1 MNKTWKR
8 QVFRHTALYT
18 AILMFSHT
26 GGGGGAQAQ
35 TQTQTHKYAIVMN
48 GQNLPEVKWGQDY
61 KKLAQKSNERQF
73 THTTNFHIKKN
84 VTLSFNN
91 IDEVV
96 AEKKDVVVF
105 GTATYLPPYGKVS
118 GFDADKLKKRGD
130 ALGWIK
136 TTKPGLVG
144 YSYEGVTCQ
153 NNYNNAS
160 SGCPELIYK
169 TQFSFGQQ
177 GLKKKT
183 TGGLDIAED
192 KSRDNSPIYKLQDYP
207 GLGVSFNLSSESL
220 VKSIKYNK
228 IISSFSEGVTQQN
241 GTQNQHKDKNLVYTT
256 GDYQYKNKYSSR
268 YVGQNEH
275 SAIAFYLNAKLH
287 LLDKKNIKN
296 IAQGKTV
303 NLGTL
308 KSYVEPTAEWKN
320 KRQNYFQ
327 GNWTFEDKGTVSV
340 KLKLPEVKAGRCVN
354 KNNPNPNAKA
364 PSPALT
370 APALWF
376 GPVQNGKVQMYS
388 ASVSTYP
395 DSSSSQIFLQNL
407 SRKDDTSKPGRYS
420 LKPLSTSEIKSKE
433 PNFTGRQTIIRL
445 DGRVQQIKLG
455 QSNNEV
461 VGFNGNSNNATFGI
475 VSEGSFM
482 PDTSE
487 WKKVLL
493 PWTVRVFADDSKF
506 KEFNKE
512 EKDNKPKY
520 SQKYRSRDNGKRE
533 RNLGDIV
540 NSPIVAVGGYLAT
553 SANDGM
559 VHIFK
564 KGNGGDER
572 NYSLKLS
579 YIPGTMPRKDIE
591 NKDSTL
597 AKELRAFAEKG
608 YVGDRYGVDGGFVL
622 RQVNL
627 NGKDHV
633 FMFGAMGFGGRGAY
647 ALDLTKAD
655 GSDPTKASLFDV
667 KDNGNNGNNGN
678 NRVELGYTV
687 GTPQIG
693 KTHNGKYAAFLAS
706 GYATKKIDDPTNKTA
721 LYVYDLENNG
731 NLIKKIEVKDGKGGL
746 SSPTLVDKDLD
757 GTVDIAYAGDRG
769 GKMYRFDLSGQSPD
783 QWTVRPIFE
792 GTKPITS
799 APAISQL
806 KDKRVVIFGT
816 GSDLSEEDVDNM
828 EEQYIYGIF
837 DDDTAT
843 TGTVNFSG
851 SGGGLLE
858 QVLSRDNDN
867 KTLFLTDYKRSD
879 GSGSKGWVVK
889 LKDGQRVT
897 VKPTVVLRTAFVTIR
912 KYNDGGCGAE
922 TAILGINTADGGKL
936 TKKSARPIVPDANKD
951 VAQYSGH
958 KQTTKGK
965 SIPIGCM
972 QKGNEIVCP
981 NGYVYDKPVNVR
993 YLDEKK
999 TDGFS
1004 TTADGDAGGSGID
1017 PAGKRSG
1024 KNNRCFS
1031 QKGVRT
1037 LLMNDLDSLDIT
1049 GPTCGMKR
1057 ISWREVFY

>member
-26 GGGGGAQAQ
+26 GGGGGQAQA
-35 TQTQTHKYAIVMN
+35 QTQTHKYAIVMN
-48 GQNLPEVKWGQDY
+48 AQNLPEVKWGNQY
-61 KKLAQKSNERQF
+61 QSLTHKSNEREVI
-73 THTTNFHIKKN
+73 HTSGFSLVKKHISF
-84 VTLSFNN
+84 SFNN
-91 IDEVV
+91 TDEVV
-96 AEKKDVVVF
+96 AEKKDAVVF
-105 GTATYLPPYGKVS
+105 GAATYLPPYGKVS
-118 GFDADKLKKRGD
+118 GFD
-130 ALGWIK
+130 
-136 TTKPGLVG
+136 TTKLTERKNAVDQIGTTHPGLVG
-144 YSYEGVTCQ
+144 YSYEGSTC
-153 NNYNNAS
+153 S
-160 SGCPELIYK
+160 SGGCPTVAYR
-169 TQFSFGQQ
+169 TQFTFGNSS
-177 GLKKKT
+177 LAKKT
-183 TGGLDIAED
+183 NGGGLDIYED
-192 KSRDNSPIYKLQDYP
+192 KSRDNSPIYKLKDHP
-207 GLGVSFNLSSESL
+207 WLGVSFNLGGESSFKPKRQGSL
-220 VKSIKYNK
+220 V
-228 IISSFSEGVTQQN
+228 SSFSEDVTQQN
-241 GTQNQHKDKNLVYTT
+241 GADSQHKGKNLVYTT
-256 GDYQYKNKYSSR
+256 DDYKSQNNKNHQDKHHA
-268 YVGQNEH
+268 V
-275 SAIAFYLNAKLH
+275 AFYLNAKLH
-287 LLDKKNIKN
+287 LLDKKHITN
-296 IAQGKTV
+296 IAQVGTV
-303 NLGTL
+303 DLGTL
-308 KSYVEPTAEWKN
+308 KTRIEPTEAWK
-320 KRQNYFQ
+320 KQNNNFFS
-327 GNWTFEDKGTVSV
+327 GSWTYEEKGLVSV

-433 PNFTGRQTIIRL
+433 PTFTGRQTVIRL
-445 DGRVQQIKLG
+445 DSGVQQIKLG
-455 QSNNEV
+455 KNNNEV
-461 VGFNGNSNNATFGI
+461 TGFNGNSNNATFGI

-493 PWTVRVFADDSKF
+493 PWTVRGSADDNRF
-506 KEFNKE
+506 KSINQESSQ
-512 EKDNKPKY
+512 Y
-520 SQKYRSRDNGKRE
+520 SQRYRIRDNNSN

-540 NSPIVAVGGYLAT
+540 NSPIVAVGEYLAT

-564 KGNGGDER
+564 KNGGGDDR

-591 NKDSTL
+591 SKDSTL

-622 RQVNL
+622 RQVERD
-627 NGKDHV
+627 GKTRV

-647 ALDLTKAD
+647 ALDLTKAEN
-655 GSDPTKASLFDV
+655 GNPTAVSLFDV
-667 KDNGNNGNNGN
+667 KHDNSGNNSNNS
-678 NRVELGYTV
+678 VQLGYTV

-706 GYATKKIDDPTNKTA
+706 GYATKTIDDQQNKTA
-721 LYVYDLENNG
+721 LYVYDLESNNG
-731 NLIKKIEVKDGKGGL
+731 TPIATINVPDGKGGL

-769 GKMYRFDLSGQSPD
+769 GKMYRFDLSGNNPNS
-783 QWTVRPIFE
+783 WTVRTIFE

-816 GSDLSEEDVDNM
+816 GSDLSEEDVDNKDI
-828 EEQYIYGIF
+828 QHVYGIF
-837 DDDTAT
+837 DNDTDTSVAKD
-843 TGTVNFSG
+843 GQGN
-851 SGGGLLE
+851 GLLE
-858 QVLSRDNDN
+858 QVLKKDGN
-867 KTLFLTDYKRSD
+867 TLFLSDYKRSN
-879 GSGSKGWVVK
+879 GSGDKGWVVK
-889 LKDGQRVT
+889 LEAGQRVT

-912 KYNDGGCGAE
+912 KYTTDGCGAE

-936 TKKSARPIVPDANKD
+936 TKKSARPIVPEANTA

-958 KQTTKGK
+958 KKTSSGK

-972 QKGNEIVCP
+972 EKNGGTVCP

-1017 PAGKRSG
+1017 PDGKRSG

-1057 ISWREVFY
+1057 ISWREIFY

>member
-26 GGGGGAQAQ
+26 GGGGGQAQAQ

-48 GQNLPEVKWGQDY
+48 AQNLPEVKWGDQY
-61 KKLAQKSNERQF
+61 QSLTHKSNEREVI
-73 THTTNFHIKKN
+73 HTSGFGLAKKSISF
-84 VTLSFNN
+84 SFNN
-91 IDEVV
+91 TDEVV
-96 AEKKDVVVF
+96 AEKKDTVVF
-105 GTATYLPPYGKVS
+105 GAATYLPPYGKVS
-118 GFDADKLKKRGD
+118 GFDTAKLTERKN
-130 ALGWIK
+130 ALDQIG
-136 TTKPGLVG
+136 TTKTGLVG
-144 YSYEGVTCQ
+144 YSYEGSTC
-153 NNYNNAS
+153 S
-160 SGCPELIYK
+160 SGGCPTVAYR
-169 TQFSFGQQ
+169 TQFTFGNSS
-177 GLKKKT
+177 LAKKT
-183 TGGLDIAED
+183 NGGGLDIYED
-192 KSRDNSPIYKLQDYP
+192 KSRDNSPIYKLKDHP
-207 GLGVSFNLSSESL
+207 WLGVSFNLGGESSFKPKRQGSL
-220 VKSIKYNK
+220 V
-228 IISSFSEGVTQQN
+228 SSFSEDVTQQN
-241 GTQNQHKDKNLVYTT
+241 GAGSQHKDKNLVYTT
-256 GDYQYKNKYSSR
+256 DDYKSQNNKNHQDKHHA
-268 YVGQNEH
+268 V
-275 SAIAFYLNAKLH
+275 AFYLNAKLH
-287 LLDKKNIKN
+287 LLDKKHIKN
-296 IAQGKTV
+296 IVQGKTV
-303 NLGTL
+303 NLGIL
-308 KSYVEPTAEWKN
+308 KTRIEPTEAWKRRN
-320 KRQNYFQ
+320 SNFFN
-327 GNWTFEDKGTVSV
+327 GSWTYEEKGTVSV
-340 KLKLPEVKAGRCVN
+340 KLKLPEVKAGRCIN
-354 KNNPNPNAKA
+354 ANNPNKSTKA

-395 DSSSSQIFLQNL
+395 DSSSSRIFLQNL
-407 SRKDDTSKPGRYS
+407 KRKTDPGRPGRYS
-420 LKPLSTSEIKSKE
+420 LATLNKSDIESRE
-433 PNFTGRQTIIRL
+433 PTFTGRQTIIRL
-445 DGRVQQIKLG
+445 DGGVQQIKLDK
-455 QSNNEV
+455 SNEAT
-461 VGFNGNSNNATFGI
+461 GLNGNTNNNTFGI
-475 VSEGSFM
+475 VKEYSVNPE
-482 PDTSE
+482 TNE

-493 PWTVRVFADDSKF
+493 PWTVRGLDNDNQF
-506 KEFNKE
+506 KIFNQE
-512 EKDNKPKY
+512 AKDNKPKY
-520 SQKYRSRDNGKRE
+520 SQKYRSRDNNKGE

-540 NSPIVAVGGYLAT
+540 NSPIVAVGEYLAT

-564 KGNGGDER
+564 KNGGGDDR
-572 NYSLKLS
+572 NYNLKLS
-579 YIPGTMPRKDIE
+579 YIPGTMPRKDIQSQ
-591 NKDSTL
+591 DSTL

-622 RQVNL
+622 RQVNNL
-627 NGKDHV
+627 NGQDRV

-647 ALDLTKAD
+647 ALDLSKIDSGNGNLAD
-655 GSDPTKASLFDV
+655 VSLFDV
-667 KDNGNNGNNGN
+667 KHDKNGNNG
-678 NRVELGYTV
+678 VKLGYTV

-693 KTHNGKYAAFLAS
+693 KTHNDKYAAFLAS
-706 GYATKKIDDPTNKTA
+706 GYATKDVNSNDNTTA
-721 LYVYDLENNG
+721 LYVYDLESSG
-731 NLIKKIEVKDGKGGL
+731 TLIKKIDVPGGKGGL

-757 GTVDIAYAGDRG
+757 GIVDIAYAGDRG
-769 GKMYRFDLSGQSPD
+769 GKMYRFDLSNQDSS
-783 QWTVRPIFE
+783 QWTVRTIFE

-816 GSDLSEEDVDNM
+816 GSDLSEEDVLNTD
-828 EEQYIYGIF
+828 EQHIYGIF
-837 DDDTAT
+837 DDDTVANN
-843 TGTVNFSG
+843 VNVKLSG
-851 SGGGLLE
+851 LGGGLLE
-858 QVLSRDNDN
+858 QELKQED

-912 KYNDGGCGAE
+912 KYKDNGCGAE

-936 TKKSARPIVPDANKD
+936 TKKSARPIVPDTNTA

-958 KQTTKGK
+958 KTTSKGK

-972 QKGNEIVCP
+972 EKDNGIACP

>member
-1 MNKTWKR
+1 MN
-8 QVFRHTALYT
+8 A
-18 AILMFSHT
+18 
-26 GGGGGAQAQ
+26 
-35 TQTQTHKYAIVMN
+35 
-48 GQNLPEVKWGQDY
+48 QNLPEVKWGDDY
-61 KKLAQKSNERQF
+61 RNLAQKSNERQF
-73 THTTNFHIKKN
+73 THTSGFGIKKN

-91 IDEVV
+91 TDEVV
-96 AEKKDVVVF
+96 AQKNGTVVF
-105 GTATYLPPYGKVS
+105 GAATYLPPYGKVS
-118 GFDADKLKKRGD
+118 GFDTAKLTERGKAVD
-130 ALGWIK
+130 WIR
-136 TTKPGLVG
+136 TTHPGLIG
-144 YSYEGVTCQ
+144 YSYENVTCS
-153 NNYNNAS
+153 NNYHNAS
-160 SGCPELIYK
+160 SGCPELSYK
-169 TQFSFGQQ
+169 TQFTFGNQ
-177 GLKKKT
+177 GLKRKT
-183 TGGLDIAED
+183 NGRLDIDED
-192 KSRDNSPIYKLQDYP
+192 KSRDGSPIYKLQNYP
-207 GLGVSFNLSSESL
+207 WLGVSFNLSSESL

-228 IISSFSEGVTQQN
+228 IISSFSEDVTQSN
-241 GTQNQHKDKNLVYTT
+241 GTNSQYKDKNLVYTT

-268 YVGQNEH
+268 YVGQDEH
-275 SAIAFYLNAKLH
+275 SAVAFYLNAKLH
-287 LLDKKNIKN
+287 LLDKKQIQN
-296 IAQGKTV
+296 IAQV
-303 NLGTL
+303 SELNLGTL
-308 KSYVEPTAEWKN
+308 RTLIEPTEEWKK
-320 KRQNYFQ
+320 KRTNFFQ
-327 GNWTFEDKGTVSV
+327 GGNWTFEDKGKVSV
-340 KLKLPEVKAGRCVN
+340 KLKLPQVKAGRCIN
-354 KNNPNPNAKA
+354 KPNPNPNKKDL
-364 PSPALT
+364 SPALT

-376 GPVQNGKVQMYS
+376 GPVQDGKAEMYS

-540 NSPIVAVGGYLAT
+540 NSPIVAVGEYLAT

-564 KGNGGDER
+564 KNGGGDDR

-622 RQVNL
+622 RQVDNL
-627 NGKDHV
+627 NGKTRV

-655 GSDPTKASLFDV
+655 DNDPTKASLFDV

-678 NRVELGYTV
+678 NSVELGYTV

-693 KTHNGKYAAFLAS
+693 KTHDGKYAAFLAS
-706 GYATKKIDDPTNKTA
+706 GYATKDITSGDNKTA
-721 LYVYDLENNG
+721 LYVYDLESSG
-731 NLIKKIEVKDGKGGL
+731 TLIKKIDVPDGKGGL

-757 GTVDIAYAGDRG
+757 GTIDIAYAGDRG
-769 GKMYRFDLSGQSPD
+769 GKMYRFDLSSQSPD

-816 GSDLSEEDVDNM
+816 GSDLSEEDVDKM
-828 EEQYIYGIF
+828 DEQYIYGIF
-837 DDDTAT
+837 DDDTAA
-843 TGTVNFSG
+843 TGTVNFTG
-851 SGGGLLE
+851 TGGGLLE
-858 QVLSRDNDN
+858 QHLTEEN

-897 VKPTVVLRTAFVTIR
+897 VKPTVVLRTAFVTIH
-912 KYNDGGCGAE
+912 KYTGTDKCGAE

-936 TKKSARPIVPDANKD
+936 TKKSARPIVPEANSK
-951 VAQYSGH
+951 VAQYSGD
-958 KQTTKGK
+958 KKTSSGK

-972 QKGNEIVCP
+972 EKDNGIVCP

-1017 PAGKRSG
+1017 PAGKRAG

-1057 ISWREVFY
+1057 ISWREIFY

>member
-1 MNKTWKR
+1 
-8 QVFRHTALYT
+8 Y
-18 AILMFSHT
+18 S
-26 GGGGGAQAQ
+26 
-35 TQTQTHKYAIVMN
+35 YAIVMN
-48 GQNLPEVKWGQDY
+48 NQKLPEVKWGQQY
-61 KKLAQKSNERQF
+61 QSLVNKENTRQVI
-73 THTTNFHIKKN
+73 HTSGFGIKKN
-84 VTLSFNN
+84 VSFSFNN
-91 IDEVV
+91 TDEVV
-96 AEKKDVVVF
+96 AKKNGTVVF
-105 GTATYLPPYGKVS
+105 GAATYLPPYGKVS
-118 GFDADKLKKRGD
+118 GFDEEKLKERTN
-130 ALGWIK
+130 ALDWIG
-136 TTKPGLVG
+136 TTDPGLVG
-144 YSYEGVTCQ
+144 YSYENVTC
-153 NNYNNAS
+153 N
-160 SGCPELIYK
+160 SGNCPEVSYK
-169 TQFSFGQQ
+169 TQFIFDNHQ
-177 GLKKKT
+177 LAKKKT
-183 TGGLDIAED
+183 DSKLDIYED

-207 GLGVSFNLSSESL
+207 WLGVSFNLGGESSFKSKRQGSL
-220 VKSIKYNK
+220 V
-228 IISSFSEGVTQQN
+228 SSFSEDVTQQN
-241 GTQNQHKDKNLVYTT
+241 GTQDQYKGKNLVYTT
-256 GDYQYKNKYSSR
+256 EDYNNQGNRNHQDK
-268 YVGQNEH
+268 H
-275 SAIAFYLNAKLH
+275 HAIAFYLNAKLH
-287 LLDKKNIKN
+287 LLDKKQIQN
-296 IAQGKTV
+296 IAQGKTF

-308 KSYVEPTAEWKN
+308 KPRIDLTEAWKN
-320 KRQNYFQ
+320 RHGSFFSN
-327 GNWTFEDKGTVSV
+327 GNWTFEDKGAVSV
-340 KLKLPEVKAGRCVN
+340 KLILPEVKAGRCIN
-354 KNNPNPNAKA
+354 KSNPNPKA
-364 PSPALT
+364 QVLSPALT

-395 DSSSSQIFLQNL
+395 DSSSSRIFLQNL
-407 SRKDDTSKPGRYS
+407 KRKTDTSRPGRYS
-420 LKPLSTSEIKSKE
+420 LADLAKSDIE
-433 PNFTGRQTIIRL
+433 NRQPNFTGRQTVIRL
-445 DGRVQQIKLG
+445 DGGVHEIKLKG
-455 QSNNEV
+455 NEV
-461 VGFNGNSNNATFGI
+461 EGFKGNNGNDTFGI
-475 VSEGSFM
+475 VKDLGVD
-482 PDTSE
+482 PDTNE

-493 PWTVRVFADDSKF
+493 PWTVRASNDDGQF
-506 KEFNKE
+506 NTFNKE
-512 EKDNKPKY
+512 ENNGKPKY
-520 SQKYRSRDNGKRE
+520 SQKYRSRDNNKGE

-540 NSPIVAVGGYLAT
+540 NSPIVAVGEYLAT

-564 KGNGGDER
+564 KNGGGDDR

-579 YIPGTMPRKDIE
+579 YIPGTMPRQYFD
-591 NKDSTL
+591 NDTSALKDSTL
-597 AKELRAFAEKG
+597 AKELRTFAEKG

-622 RQVNL
+622 RQVNNL
-627 NGKDHV
+627 NGQDRV

-655 GSDPTKASLFDV
+655 SNNPTAVSLFDV
-667 KDNGNNGNNGN
+667 KNDNNNGNNG
-678 NRVELGYTV
+678 VKLGYTV

-706 GYATKKIDDPTNKTA
+706 GYATKTIDDQQNKTA
-721 LYVYDLENNG
+721 LYVYDLENNNG
-731 NLIKKIEVKDGKGGL
+731 TPIAKIDVPGGKGGL

-769 GKMYRFDLSGQSPD
+769 GKMYRFDLSSQSPD

-799 APAISQL
+799 APAVSKL

-816 GSDLSEEDVDNM
+816 GSDLSEEDVDKM
-828 EEQYIYGIF
+828 DEQYIYGIF
-837 DDDTAT
+837 DDDTAA
-843 TGTVNFSG
+843 TGTVNFTG
-851 SGGGLLE
+851 TGGGLLE
-858 QVLSRDNDN
+858 QHLTEEN

-879 GSGSKGWVVK
+879 GSGDKGWVVK
-889 LKDGQRVT
+889 LEAGQRVT

-936 TKKSARPIVPDANKD
+936 TKKSARPIVPAANSK

-958 KQTTKGK
+958 KKTSSGK

-972 QKGNEIVCP
+972 EKGNETVCP
-981 NGYVYDKPVNVR
+981 NGYVYGKPVNVR

-1057 ISWREVFY
+1057 ISWREIFY

>member
-1 MNKTWKR
+1 
-8 QVFRHTALYT
+8 
-18 AILMFSHT
+18 MFSHT
-26 GGGGGAQAQ
+26 GGGGAMAQ
-35 TQTQTHKYAIVMN
+35 TSKYAIIMNEGNQLEVKGN
-48 GQNLPEVKWGQDY
+48 GQYSTIKD
-61 KKLAQKSNERQF
+61 KDREREY
-73 THTTNFHIKKN
+73 THQGTRRGGGS
-84 VTLSFNN
+84 VSFNN
-91 IDEVV
+91 SDELVSRQNGT
-96 AEKKDVVVF
+96 AVF

-118 GFDADKLKKRGD
+118 GFDAGALKER
-130 ALGWIK
+130 
-136 TTKPGLVG
+136 
-144 YSYEGVTCQ
+144 
-153 NNYNNAS
+153 NNAVDWIRTTRIALAGYAYTDAICRS
-160 SGCPELIYK
+160 STGCPKLVYK
-169 TQFSFGQQ
+169 TQFTFGNS
-177 GLKKKT
+177 GLAKKAN
-183 TGGLDIAED
+183 GGELDIYVD
-192 KSRDNSPIYKLQDYP
+192 KSRDNSPIYKLKDHP
-207 GLGVSFNLSSESL
+207 WLGVSFNLSA
-220 VKSIKYNK
+220 KGTAKDGKTINK
-228 IISSFSEGVTQQN
+228 FDEKNSN
-241 GTQNQHKDKNLVYTT
+241 NNLVYTT
-256 GDYQYKNKYSSR
+256 EGRDISLGDWQREKTAMAY
-268 YVGQNEH
+268 
-275 SAIAFYLNAKLH
+275 YLNAKLH
-287 LLDKKNIKN
+287 LLDKKQIQNITD
-296 IAQGKTV
+296 KTV
-303 NLGTL
+303 QLGVL
-308 KSYVEPTAEWKN
+308 KPSIDV
-320 KRQNYFQ
+320 RQ
-327 GNWTFEDKGTVSV
+327 GNKGIAGILAYWAKWDIKDDGQIPV
-340 KLKLPEVKAGRCVN
+340 KLGLQQVKAGRCIN
-354 KNNPNPNAKA
+354 KSNPNPKSKA

-395 DSSSSQIFLQNL
+395 DSSSSRIFLQNL
-407 SRKDDTSKPGRYS
+407 KRKNDPNKPGRYS
-420 LKPLSTSEIKSKE
+420 LADLSASDIQSKE
-433 PNFTGRQTIIRL
+433 PTFTSRQTVIRL
-445 DGRVQQIKLG
+445 DKGVHQIKLQG
-455 QSNNEV
+455 NEV
-461 VGFNGNSNNATFGI
+461 ANFNGNDGKNDTFGI
-475 VSEGSFM
+475 VSEYGVT
-482 PDTSE
+482 PEADE

-493 PWTVRVFADDSKF
+493 PWTVRAFNDDGQF
-506 KEFNKE
+506 NTVNKE
-512 EKDNKPKY
+512 ENNGKPKY
-520 SQKYRSRDNGKRE
+520 SQKYRSRDNSKHE

-564 KGNGGDER
+564 KGNGDAR
-572 NYSLKLS
+572 DYSLKLS
-579 YIPGTMPRKDIE
+579 YIPGTMPRKDIQSQ
-591 NKDSTL
+591 DSTL

-622 RQVNL
+622 RKVER

-647 ALDLTKAD
+647 ALDLTKID
-655 GSDPTKASLFDV
+655 SNNLTGVSLFDV
-667 KDNGNNGNNGN
+667 KNDNNGKNSNNSN
-678 NRVELGYTV
+678 NSVQLGYTV

-706 GYATKKIDDPTNKTA
+706 GYATKDINNGENKTA
-721 LYVYDLENNG
+721 LYVYDLESSG
-731 NLIKKIEVKDGKGGL
+731 TLIAKIEVKDGKGGL

-769 GKMYRFDLSGQSPD
+769 GNMYRFDLSSDNPSS
-783 QWTVRPIFE
+783 WTVRTIFQ

-816 GSDLSEEDVDNM
+816 GSDLSEDDVDKM
-828 EEQYIYGIF
+828 DEQYIYGIF
-837 DDDTAT
+837 DDDTET
-843 TGTVNFSG
+843 TGNVKVDLKG
-851 SGGGLLE
+851 LGGGLLE
-858 QVLSRDNDN
+858 QHLTEEN

-897 VKPTVVLRTAFVTIR
+897 VKPTVVLRTAFVTIH
-912 KYNDGGCGAE
+912 KYTGTDKCGAE

-936 TKKSARPIVPDANKD
+936 TKKSARPIVPEANQA

-958 KQTTKGK
+958 KKGINGK

>member
-1 MNKTWKR
+1 MN
-8 QVFRHTALYT
+8 A
-18 AILMFSHT
+18 
-26 GGGGGAQAQ
+26 
-35 TQTQTHKYAIVMN
+35 
-48 GQNLPEVKWGQDY
+48 QNLPEVKWGDQY
-61 KKLAQKSNERQF
+61 QSLTHKSNEREVI
-73 THTTNFHIKKN
+73 HTSGFGLAKKSISF
-84 VTLSFNN
+84 SFNN
-91 IDEVV
+91 TDEVV
-96 AEKKDVVVF
+96 AEKKDTVVF
-105 GTATYLPPYGKVS
+105 GAATYLPPYGKVS
-118 GFDADKLKKRGD
+118 GFDTAKLTERKN
-130 ALGWIK
+130 ALDQIG
-136 TTKPGLVG
+136 TTKTGLVG
-144 YSYEGVTCQ
+144 YSYEGSTC
-153 NNYNNAS
+153 S
-160 SGCPELIYK
+160 SGGCPTVAYR
-169 TQFSFGQQ
+169 TQFTFGNSS
-177 GLKKKT
+177 LAKKT
-183 TGGLDIAED
+183 NGGGLDIYED
-192 KSRDNSPIYKLQDYP
+192 KSRDNSPIYKLKDHP
-207 GLGVSFNLSSESL
+207 WLGVSFNLGGESSFKPKRQGSL
-220 VKSIKYNK
+220 V
-228 IISSFSEGVTQQN
+228 SSFSEDVTQQN
-241 GTQNQHKDKNLVYTT
+241 GAGSQHKDKNLVYTT
-256 GDYQYKNKYSSR
+256 DDYKSQNNKNHQDKHHA
-268 YVGQNEH
+268 V
-275 SAIAFYLNAKLH
+275 AFYLNAKLH
-287 LLDKKNIKN
+287 LLDKKHIKN
-296 IAQGKTV
+296 IVQGKTV
-303 NLGTL
+303 NLGIL
-308 KSYVEPTAEWKN
+308 KTRIEPTEAWKRRN
-320 KRQNYFQ
+320 SNFFN
-327 GNWTFEDKGTVSV
+327 GSWTYEEKGTVSV
-340 KLKLPEVKAGRCVN
+340 KLKLPEVKAGRCIN
-354 KNNPNPNAKA
+354 ANNPNKSTKA

-395 DSSSSQIFLQNL
+395 DSSSSRIFLQNL
-407 SRKDDTSKPGRYS
+407 KRKTDPNKPGRHS
-420 LKPLSTSEIKSKE
+420 LADLAKSDIE
-433 PNFTGRQTIIRL
+433 NRQPNFTGRQTIIRL
-445 DGRVQQIKLG
+445 DGGVQQIKLG
-455 QSNNEV
+455 RNNDEV
-461 VGFNGNSNNATFGI
+461 ANFNGNDGKNDTFGI

-482 PDTSE
+482 PDASE

-493 PWTVRVFADDSKF
+493 PWTVRASNDDGQF
-506 KEFNKE
+506 NTFNKE
-512 EKDNKPKY
+512 EKDGKPKY
-520 SQKYRSRDNGKRE
+520 SQKYRSRDNGKHE

-540 NSPIVAVGGYLAT
+540 NSPIVAVGEYLAT

-564 KGNGGDER
+564 QSGGDKR
-572 NYSLKLS
+572 SYNLKLS
-579 YIPGTMPRKDIE
+579 YIPGTMPRKDIQNTE
-591 NKDSTL
+591 STL
-597 AKELRAFAEKG
+597 AKELRAFAEKS

-622 RQVNL
+622 RKVER

-647 ALDLTKAD
+647 ALDLSKIDSGNGNLAD
-655 GSDPTKASLFDV
+655 VSLFDV
-667 KDNGNNGNNGN
+667 KHDKNGNNG
-678 NRVELGYTV
+678 VKLGYTV

-693 KTHNGKYAAFLAS
+693 KTHDGKYAAFLAS
-706 GYATKKIDDPTNKTA
+706 GYATKDITSGDNKTA
-721 LYVYDLENNG
+721 LYVYDLESSG
-731 NLIKKIEVKDGKGGL
+731 TLIRKIEVPGGKGGL

-769 GKMYRFDLSGQSPD
+769 GSMYRFDLSNQDPN
-783 QWTVRPIFE
+783 QWSVRAIFE

-816 GSDLSEEDVDNM
+816 GSDLSEDDVLSTS
-828 EEQYIYGIF
+828 EQYIYGIF
-837 DDDTAT
+837 DDDTVANN
-843 TGTVNFSG
+843 VNVKLSG
-851 SGGGLLE
+851 LGGGLLE
-858 QVLSRDNDN
+858 QELKQED

-889 LKDGQRVT
+889 LEAGQRVT
-897 VKPTVVLRTAFVTIR
+897 VKPTVVLRTAFVTIH
-912 KYNDGGCGAE
+912 KYTGTDKCGAE

-936 TKKSARPIVPDANKD
+936 TKKSARPIVPAENQA

-958 KQTTKGK
+958 KKGINGK